1 MGPADLRAIMS
12 KIPPQR
18 SENLLVGTEDYD
30 DAAVYALEGDKALV
44 QTVDFFTPIVD
55 DPYDFG
61 AIAAANA
68 LSDIYAMGAKPIIAL
83 NIACFPRSLGADL
96 LGEVVRGGAAKV
108 NEAGAVVAGGH
119 TVEDDD
125 LKFGLSVTGIV
136 DKDKI
141 AKNTNGIA
149 GDMLYLTKAIGT
161 GVISTAVKNGECPE
175 ESREAARLSMLAL
188 NDKASE
194 AMLAAGSNACTDVTG
209 FGLLGHL
216 FELASGSGV
225 TAQLWADSIP
235 LLPGAL
241 KLSEEGF
248 LPGGAA
254 RNRSFLQNNIISEP
268 GIPTSLLDLF
278 FDPQTSGGL
287 LIAIAAEKSVRL
299 EEELK
304 KLGCMCKAVG
314 RLLPFDGTAIRII
327 RSRPDR

>member
-12 KIPPQR
+12 RIPPQR
-18 SENLLVGTEDYD
+18 SERLLVGTEDYD
-30 DAAVYALEGDKALV
+30 DAAVFALEGEKALV

-83 NIACFPRSLGADL
+83 NIACFPKSLGADL

-141 AKNTNGIA
+141 AKNTNGKP

-161 GVISTAVKNGECPE
+161 GVISTALKNGECPE
-175 ESREAARLSMLAL
+175 ESSRAARLSMLSL

-194 AMLAAGSNACTDVTG
+194 AMLAAGSVCCTDVTG

-216 FELASGSGV
+216 YELASGSGV
-225 TAQLWADSIP
+225 TAQLWAESIP

-241 KLSEEGF
+241 GLTKRGF

-254 RNRSFLQNNIISEP
+254 RNRSFLLNSIVSGP
-268 GIPTSLLDLF
+268 GIPSNLLDLF

-287 LIAIAAEKSVRL
+287 LVAIAPEKSLRL

-304 KLGCMCKAVG
+304 KRGCMCQSIG
-314 RLLPFDGTAIRII
+314 RLMPYDGAAIRIV